1 MNNWLSFRSR
11 IASSL
16 AYSADLN
23 GYWSWFRVYFVH
35 PSVPVL
41 VPHSLFAF
49 VHRSVNFTVPFN
61 NPTATRIMSRIDLL
75 DNHIFLWGV
84 RNWVLKEPGHSRY
97 TDGVST
103 AVSQLL
109 LLRFDITHV
118 YSNYSTPVKFG
129 TEVPNIVLTFESGT
143 KISSSDNVDLRGL
156 TVMCTRSDGVQFQ
169 TIPFSISVEF
179 KEAITTLSTHVFSI
193 TATTLSATGIYA
205 VYTQSFTD
213 TFMVSISVG
222 PGEYINRHV

>member
-1 MNNWLSFRSR
+1 MDPN
-11 IASSL
+11 
-16 AYSADLN
+16 
-23 GYWSWFRVYFVH
+23 
-35 PSVPVL
+35 PTVL
-41 VPHSLFAF
+41 VPHSLFSFAY
-49 VHRSVNFTVPFN
+49 RSVNFTIPFH
-61 NPTATRIMSRIDLL
+61 NPTATRIMSRIDML

-84 RNWVLKEPGHSRY
+84 RTWVLKDETWHAKF
-97 TDGVST
+97 TNGVST

-129 TEVPNIVLTFESGT
+129 TEVPNIVLNFQNGA

-169 TIPFSISVEF
+169 TIPFNISVEF
-179 KEAITTLSTHVFSI
+179 KDAITTLSTHVFSI
-193 TATTLSATGIYA
+193 TATTLSATGIYTE
-205 VYTQSFTD
+205 YTQSFTD

-222 PGEYINRHV
+222 PGEYINRRVYYVMICALCRHQWKPSKGKHLQYRAK